1 MDPFLP
7 APVSDPVLAHLDA
20 ILCRHRSARWRAW
33 ALLLALGASA
43 AISLLG

>member
-7 APVSDPVLAHLDA
+7 APVSAPALAHLDA

-33 ALLLALGASA
+33 ALVLALAASA
-43 AISLLG
+43 VVALLG

>member
-7 APVSDPVLAHLDA
+7 APVLPHLEA

-33 ALLLALGASA
+33 AVALVLGATA
-43 AISLLG
+43 LISLLG

>member
-7 APVSDPVLAHLDA
+7 APVSDPVLEHLDA
-20 ILCRHRSARWRAW
+20 ILGRHRSARWRAW
-33 ALLLALGASA
+33 ILVLALGASA

>member
-7 APVSDPVLAHLDA
+7 APLLPHLDA

-33 ALLLALGASA
+33 AVLAALGASA
-43 AISLLG
+43 AVALLG